1 MPVMYKIINA
11 KDFIKSKPSGVTD
24 LEQSKQRLIELAMIA
39 GLSPDYNILSDVRD
53 SYGNLTHEELNQL
66 LLLLVKHREFFKNKI
81 ALLTRDDEQF
91 NRATFLEICGTI
103 EGFNIAAFTDFEKA
117 INWLNS
123 DGGLEELFE

>member
-1 MPVMYKIINA
+1 MPTMYKIVNS
-11 KDFIKSKPSGVTD
+11 KDFIKSKPSGATD
-24 LEQSKQRLIELAMIA
+24 LEESKQRLIELAMIA

-66 LLLLVKHREFFKNKI
+66 ILLLVEHREFFKNKI

-91 NRATFLEICGTI
+91 NRATFVEICGNI

-117 INWLNS
+117 INWLN
-123 DGGLEELFE
+123 DECGLKELFE